1 MNIFEEVKR
10 RLTMREAAE
19 RYGHTP
25 NRKGFICCPFH
36 EEKTPSCKVDDN
48 GFYCFGC
55 GAHGDIIE
63 FVRRLKGY
71 TKPIEAAQELA
82 TLLGISIQN
91 DWKPAKP
98 SPVTPETVT
107 PAQMRQHL
115 QQWQQQT
122 FRELLEARN
131 ELDEVLKSYKQGH
144 EDARFHAALAIRTEI
159 MYILDELA
167 APTEPELISIYEDK
181 GRDINAFI
189 AKRRRALSER
199 QGSCSVNGC
208 GSERKNS

>member
-1 MNIFEEVKR
+1 MMNIFEEVKR

-19 RYGHTP
+19 RYGHAP

-55 GAHGDIIE
+55 GAHGDVIE

-82 TLLGISIQN
+82 TLLGISTQS

-98 SPVTPETVT
+98 SPITPETVT

-115 QQWQQQT
+115 QQWQRQT

-131 ELDEVLKSYKQGH
+131 ELDKVLQSYAQGH
-144 EDARFHAALAIRTEI
+144 EDARFYAALDTRTE
-159 MYILDELA
+159 LDKVLDCLA
-167 APTEPELISIYEDK
+167 APTEPELIELYESRGAELD
-181 GRDINAFI
+181 RFI
-189 AKRRRALSER
+189 EKRRRAISER
-199 QGSCSVNGC
+199 RCS
-208 GSERKNS
+208 